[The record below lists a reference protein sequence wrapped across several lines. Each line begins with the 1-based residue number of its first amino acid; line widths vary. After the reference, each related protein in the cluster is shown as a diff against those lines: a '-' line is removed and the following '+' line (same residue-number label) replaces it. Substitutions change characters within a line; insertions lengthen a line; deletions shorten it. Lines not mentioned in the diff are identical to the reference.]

1 MAKRL
6 LNFKEKYLAYTKRQ
20 RRKAGKQA
28 VLGVIICLVAMT
40 LIRVVEPSAA
50 ESEYEQEQDTIFT
63 SAMVGDM
70 MTGRH
75 VEEIAEQEGY
85 DSLFQYA
92 KPTLQAADYTTGN
105 FENPIVD
112 NPDQTEPADKII
124 NLSSKSDAINGL
136 EDAGFDSVN
145 LANNHMMDYQYAG
158 LNETLQAFQ
167 NSSINVVGAG
177 ANEAEAHDYLLNTYN
192 GMDVA
197 TLGVNDITYA
207 NMEQAGPNSPG
218 ILTSQDPS
226 AYIDAVQR
234 ADANADLVIVNV
246 HFGQEYDSTPTTR
259 QRQMTEAIADA
270 GADVIVGTHPHV
282 LQSVEVYNDT
292 FIMHSIGN
300 FVFDQGWTRTRDSVI
315 ANYSLGEDGTAH
327 LEMQPFRVFEA
338 TPRPVESAF
347 HRERIFRQLTKDT
360 QNKDAIVENGEHL
373 VFEADHS
380 SVLQSMEQNSNQN
393 SNQNSTQNQ

>member
-20 RRKAGKQA
+20 RRKAGKHA
-28 VLGVIICLVAMT
+28 VLGIIICLVAMT

-105 FENPIVD
+105 FENPIVA

-124 NLSSKSDAINGL
+124 NLSSKPGIIGGL

-177 ANEAEAHDYLLNTYN
+177 ANETEAHDYLLNTYN

-282 LQSVEVYNDT
+282 LQSAEVYNDT

-315 ANYSLGEDGTAH
+315 ANYSLGADGTAH

-380 SVLQSMEQNSNQN
+380 NVIDSMEQNSNQN
-393 SNQNSTQNQ
+393 NNQNSTQDQ

>member
-6 LNFKEKYLAYTKRQ
+6 LNFREKYLAYTKRQ
-20 RRKAGKQA
+20 RRKAGKHA
-28 VLGVIICLVAMT
+28 ALGIIICLVAMT

-75 VEEIAEQEGY
+75 VGEVADQEGY

-92 KPTLQAADYTTGN
+92 KPTLESADYTLGN
-105 FENPIVD
+105 FENPVVD
-112 NPDQTEPADKII
+112 NPDETEPADKII
-124 NLSSKSDAINGL
+124 NLSSKSGAIDGL
-136 EDAGFDSVN
+136 EDAGFDAVN
-145 LANNHMMDYQYAG
+145 LANNHMMDYQYEG
-158 LNETLQAFQ
+158 LNETLQAFE
-167 NSSINVVGAG
+167 NSSIDVVGAG
-177 ANEAEAHDYLLNTYN
+177 ANEDEAHGYTLSTHND
-192 GMDVA
+192 MDVA

-207 NMEQAGPNSPG
+207 NMEQAGPDSPG

-226 AYIDAVQR
+226 AYIDAVQE
-234 ADANADLVIVNV
+234 ADQEADLVIVNV

-282 LQSVEVYNDT
+282 LQSVEVYDDT

-315 ANYSLGEDGTAH
+315 ANYSLGSDGTAH

-338 TPRPVESAF
+338 SPRPVESAF

-360 QNKDAIVENGEHL
+360 QNKEAIVQNGEHL

-380 SVLQSMEQNSNQN
+380 SVLQSMEQNGNQN
-393 SNQNSTQNQ
+393 NNQNSTQN

>member
-20 RRKAGKQA
+20 RRKAGKHA
-28 VLGVIICLVAMT
+28 VLGIIICLVAMT

-75 VEEIAEQEGY
+75 VEEVADQEGY
-85 DSLFQYA
+85 ESLFQYA
-92 KPTLQAADYTTGN
+92 KPTLESADYTLGN
-105 FENPIVD
+105 FENPVVD
-112 NPDQTEPADKII
+112 NPDETEEADKII
-124 NLSSKSDAINGL
+124 NLSSKSGAIDGL
-136 EDAGFDSVN
+136 EDAGFDAVN
-145 LANNHMMDYQYAG
+145 LANNHLMDYQYEG
-158 LNETLQAFQ
+158 LNETLQAFE
-167 NSSINVVGAG
+167 NSSIDVVGAG
-177 ANEAEAHDYLLNTYN
+177 SNEDEAHGYTMSTHN

-218 ILTSQDPS
+218 ISTSQDPS
-226 AYIDAVQR
+226 AYIDAVQE
-234 ADANADLVIVNV
+234 ADQEADLVIVNV

-282 LQSVEVYNDT
+282 LQSAEVYNDT

-315 ANYSLGEDGTAH
+315 ANYSLASDGTAH

-338 TPRPVESAF
+338 SPRPVESAF

-380 SVLQSMEQNSNQN
+380 NVIDSMEQNGNQN
-393 SNQNSTQNQ
+393 NNQNSTQN

>member
-20 RRKAGKQA
+20 RRKAGKHA
-28 VLGVIICLVAMT
+28 VLGIIICLVAMT

-75 VEEIAEQEGY
+75 VEEVAEQEGY
-85 DSLFQYA
+85 ESLFQYA
-92 KPTLQAADYTTGN
+92 KPTLESADYTIGN

-112 NPDQTEPADKII
+112 NPDETEEADKII
-124 NLSSKSDAINGL
+124 NLSSKSGAIDGL
-136 EDAGFDSVN
+136 EDAGFDAVN
-145 LANNHMMDYQYAG
+145 LANNHLMDYKYEG
-158 LNETLQAFQ
+158 LNETLQAFE
-167 NSSINVVGAG
+167 NSSIDVVGAG
-177 ANEAEAHDYLLNTYN
+177 ANEDEAHGYTLSEHN

-218 ILTSQDPS
+218 ISTSQDPS
-226 AYIDAVQR
+226 AYIDAVQE
-234 ADANADLVIVNV
+234 ADQEADLVIVNV

-270 GADVIVGTHPHV
+270 GADVIIGTHPHV

-300 FVFDQGWTRTRDSVI
+300 FIFDQGWTRTRDSVI
-315 ANYSLGEDGTAH
+315 ANYSLASDGTAH

-338 TPRPVESAF
+338 SPRPVESAF
-347 HRERIFRQLTKDT
+347 HRQRIFRQLTKDT

-380 SVLQSMEQNSNQN
+380 NVIDSMEQNSNQN
-393 SNQNSTQNQ
+393 NNQNSTQNQ